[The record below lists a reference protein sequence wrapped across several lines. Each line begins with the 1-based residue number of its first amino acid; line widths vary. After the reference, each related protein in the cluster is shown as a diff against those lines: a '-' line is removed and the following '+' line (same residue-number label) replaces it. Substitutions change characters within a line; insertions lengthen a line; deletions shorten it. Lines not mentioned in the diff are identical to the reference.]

1 MRKMADGF
9 VAVRRAVKVL
19 DGTYDADRDEAD
31 LSSLDWKKFS
41 DEEFLLCPPILA
53 MGGDG
58 AMQDAGF
65 QSLSRV
71 LASGRPIRVIVLDTQ
86 GHSDSG
92 GQASTGSFTGQA
104 AAASTIGSALRGRTE
119 IRKELGLLAMAHR
132 GVFVHQSSQASP
144 AHLMAGVL
152 KGLKRRRPA
161 LFNVYTP
168 CPMEHGLADHGSQQ
182 AARLALESR
191 AFPFF
196 TCDPDA
202 GASLAASMSLDGNPS
217 VHTDWPMYS
226 LRHLDDTGAE
236 KSLDVPLTIADWA
249 ATEDR
254 FKGHFAEE
262 PADQGDEAVP
272 FDQLVRMSGA
282 EREGKTAFIHAVG
295 PDRRLRRLRV
305 APEIVA
311 LADDRLRFWSQL
323 RQLAG
328 LEVSEAARHTVSGA
342 LEAEF
347 EVKLAALRAEYDA
360 RIAELKR
367 EYPKQIARRL
377 AEGLIK
383 HGGGGALSDLLAT
396 LPAAG
401 PSSGG
406 KAGSAPKAA
415 APPSASAPVVS
426 TAPPAAPTEAPPAQA
441 VEAAPA
447 KATAEAGGDEP
458 LVLEAYIDSARCT
471 TCNECTNLNKRMFAY
486 NAAKQAEIKDVSAG
500 TFQQLVLAAER
511 CPVAIIHPGTP
522 LNPKE
527 KDLEKWVKR
536 AEKFN

>member
-1 MRKMADGF
+1 
-9 VAVRRAVKVL
+9 
-19 DGTYDADRDEAD
+19 
-31 LSSLDWKKFS
+31 
-41 DEEFLLCPPILA
+41 
-53 MGGDG
+53 
-58 AMQDAGF
+58 
-65 QSLSRV
+65 
-71 LASGRPIRVIVLDTQ
+71 
-86 GHSDSG
+86 
-92 GQASTGSFTGQA
+92 
-104 AAASTIGSALRGRTE
+104 
-119 IRKELGLLAMAHR
+119 
-132 GVFVHQSSQASP
+132 
-144 AHLMAGVL
+144 
-152 KGLKRRRPA
+152 
-161 LFNVYTP
+161 
-168 CPMEHGLADHGSQQ
+168 
-182 AARLALESR
+182 
-191 AFPFF
+191 
-196 TCDPDA
+196 
-202 GASLAASMSLDGNPS
+202 
-217 VHTDWPMYS
+217 
-226 LRHLDDTGAE
+226 
-236 KSLDVPLTIADWA
+236 
-249 ATEDR
+249 
-254 FKGHFAEE
+254 
-262 PADQGDEAVP
+262 
-272 FDQLVRMSGA
+272 MSGA

-347 EVKLAALRAEYDA
+347 EVKLAALRAEHDA

-415 APPSASAPVVS
+415 APPSAFAPAVS
-426 TAPPAAPTEAPPAQA
+426 TAPPAAPTEAPPSQA